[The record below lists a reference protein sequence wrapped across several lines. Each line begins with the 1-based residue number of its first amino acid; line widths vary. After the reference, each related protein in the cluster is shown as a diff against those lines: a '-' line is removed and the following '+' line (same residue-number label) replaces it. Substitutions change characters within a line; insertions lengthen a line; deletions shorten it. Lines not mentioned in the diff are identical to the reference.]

1 MARTAKLSGLLLLLL
16 MVIDLDS
23 RPQATQTA
31 QPSPAPSP
39 AAQPA
44 QSPEQKSKPVYESA
58 AVLKAIT
65 RLVVVD
71 VVATDKQGRALTD
84 LQRDDFTLM
93 EDGAKQQVRVFSLQQ
108 PAAGLAANEKLDLPK
123 LPEGVF
129 TNFPRYRS
137 STALSVIL
145 LDALNTTA
153 PHQAYVREEMIKYLR
168 KMPEGQ
174 PVAVYLLSS
183 KLALLQDFTTDPA
196 VLQEVVHK
204 LKGKISPLIDGA
216 AGGSEPDL
224 LPAGEVDSGMIPD
237 QMLQS
242 IMRFEQERVAFQT
255 DLRINYTVS
264 AMKAIARSLSGYP
277 GRKNLIWISEAFPI
291 NIDPNLELTSDPFAG
306 TRNYSQQIGEAADA
320 LTDAQIAIYPVD
332 ARGLMTSSLFD
343 ASNSGNDK
351 FGRSRG
357 RNPTLMTNAISN
369 ENAALAA
376 VHGTMQEMAERTG
389 GKAFYNRNDIDGA
402 IRRSIEDGSTYY
414 TLAYYPENKNWNG
427 KFRKIKIT
435 TERPGVKLRY
445 RLGYFAVDPKSYSD
459 QNQKQRA
466 QVFGDALD
474 LDSPVATG
482 LLFEA
487 GVVPPSDK
495 TNKVVVNF
503 AVDSRALNFENGA
516 DGLHHAEVVCVV
528 QAYST
533 KGKLIK
539 TELSTIAANLKQQ
552 TYDKVM
558 QGGFPCQQAIDLPAG
573 AYLLRLGVRDGHT
586 GLIGTANARVTVASA
601 APAGVSK

>member
-1 MARTAKLSGLLLLLL
+1 
-16 MVIDLDS
+16 V
-23 RPQATQTA
+23 
-31 QPSPAPSP
+31 
-39 AAQPA
+39 
-44 QSPEQKSKPVYESA
+44 
-58 AVLKAIT
+58 
-65 RLVVVD
+65 
-71 VVATDKQGRALTD
+71 TD

-93 EDGAKQQVRVFSLQQ
+93 EDGVKQQVRVFNLQQ
-108 PAAGLAANEKLDLPK
+108 PAANLAANAKPDLPK

-129 TNFPRYRS
+129 SNVPRYKGD
-137 STALSVIL
+137 APPSVIL

-153 PHQAYVREEMIKYLR
+153 PHQAYVRGEMIKYLR

-174 PVAVYLLSS
+174 PVAVYLLGS

-204 LKGKISPLIDGA
+204 LKGKISPLLDDA
-216 AGGSEPDL
+216 AGGSGPDV
-224 LPAGEVDSGMIPD
+224 LPPGEVDSGMIPE

-255 DLRINYTVS
+255 DLRIAYTVS
-264 AMKAIARSLSGYP
+264 AMKAIAHSLAGYP

-291 NIDPNLELTSDPFAG
+291 NIDPNLELTADPFAG

-332 ARGLMTSSLFD
+332 ARGLMTSSVFD

-414 TLAYYPENKNWNG
+414 TLAYYPEN
-427 KFRKIKIT
+427 
-435 TERPGVKLRY
+435 TEVFLR
-445 RLGYFAVDPKSYSD
+445 PKS
-459 QNQKQRA
+459 
-466 QVFGDALD
+466 
-474 LDSPVATG
+474 
-482 LLFEA
+482 EA
-487 GVVPPSDK
+487 ACTSVW
-495 TNKVVVNF
+495 
-503 AVDSRALNFENGA
+503 
-516 DGLHHAEVVCVV
+516 
-528 QAYST
+528 
-533 KGKLIK
+533 
-539 TELSTIAANLKQQ
+539 
-552 TYDKVM
+552 
-558 QGGFPCQQAIDLPAG
+558 
-573 AYLLRLGVRDGHT
+573 
-586 GLIGTANARVTVASA
+586 
-601 APAGVSK
+601 